1 MRRFIWNRKYAL
13 ILALVAAC
21 GLALVSTTPS
31 SADPYIGEA
40 QDDMPMGGGGGDA
53 IGDPDNPERSGK
65 SAKVVIGRINRG
77 GMSTGARV
85 AGDDAGVMSAR
96 MWHWYVVWSGLR
108 STWFRF

>member
-1 MRRFIWNRKYAL
+1 MRRFVRNRKYGL

-21 GLALVSTTPS
+21 GLAFAASTPS
-31 SADPYIGEA
+31 SADPYMGESH
-40 QDDMPMGGGGGDA
+40 DDIPQGGGGDA

-77 GMSTGARV
+77 GMATGARV
-85 AGDDAGVMSAR
+85 AGDDAGLASVR